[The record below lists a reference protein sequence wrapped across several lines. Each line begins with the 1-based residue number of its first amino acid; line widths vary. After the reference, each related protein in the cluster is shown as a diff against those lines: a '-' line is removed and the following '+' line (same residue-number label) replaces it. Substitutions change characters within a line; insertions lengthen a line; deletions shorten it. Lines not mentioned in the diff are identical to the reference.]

1 MKTNREHGVSLK
13 GERMLSVRETAQIMG
28 WCLDSV
34 RRKLRSGEMP
44 GVRLGRNWRIP
55 ESQLAAFIGVGTIG
69 TSFEET
75 SDNSTGQG
83 RPHSRAVSL
92 LESASDTDANTEV
105 IQALLRTGAA
115 RDQILKLVKTALNN
129 SDVSPESSRRTLQE
143 LRSLMRA
150 L

>member
-1 MKTNREHGVSLK
+1 MKMNPEHGVKLK

-55 ESQLAAFIGVGTIG
+55 ESHLASYIGVDQIG
-69 TSFEET
+69 TSLEE
-75 SDNSTGQG
+75 SPADARGQG
-83 RPHSRAVSL
+83 RPRSKSASR
-92 LESASDTDANTEV
+92 LESAPTLDANTEL
-105 IQALLRTGAA
+105 IEALLRTGAA
-115 RDQILKLVKTALNN
+115 RDQILKIVKTALTN
-129 SDVSPESSRRTLQE
+129 SEVSPESTRRTLQE
-143 LRSLMRA
+143 LRSLLRA